1 MKYRYLRVAPFY
13 APAALLFVI
22 SIICFFFYNDLR
34 WEVFQGSR
42 WQEGMM
48 FCLTM
53 IFTALPRKAQNRYTA
68 PVFVAVMWL
77 VHYMTGNLSYM
88 AEFRIF
94 SVVKLLV
101 GVVVAVQM
109 YRLAAV
115 VFDEVRDYRWLV
127 LGVIAIM
134 ASVVFVGW
142 NDDILFHNRYPS
154 TTIKTYYIHYLMGV
168 VALFSGILEFLIVRL
183 DGWFCRYGA
192 DDVDDD

>member
-1 MKYRYLRVAPFY
+1 
-13 APAALLFVI
+13 
-22 SIICFFFYNDLR
+22 
-34 WEVFQGSR
+34 
-42 WQEGMM
+42 MM

-88 AEFRIF
+88 AEFIVF
-94 SVVKLLV
+94 SLVKLLM
-101 GVVVAVQM
+101 GVVVTLQAC
-109 YRLAAV
+109 RLAKV
-115 VFDEVRDYRWLV
+115 VFDEVRDYRWIV
-127 LGVIAIM
+127 LGVIAVMTTI
-134 ASVVFVGW
+134 VFVGW
-142 NDDILFHNRYPS
+142 DDDILFHNRYSS
-154 TTIKTYYIHYLMGV
+154 TIIKTYYIHYPMGV